1 MNTMLKSVVL
11 AGIII
16 FGGIIAGDYI
26 YDKVSKESAPS
37 LLVSLEP
44 AAGPDTNADA
54 VAAVE
59 EEIAAEE
66 TAIEA
71 SEEVAETDIEAQG
84 TLDDMA
90 SETAA
95 LSEDVSA
102 DTQSV
107 ADEADALIKQVIEIE
122 PAAGDFVK
130 AIDENSPEAEDVQE
144 EDNLTPLDDDTLEQ

>member
-44 AAGPDTNADA
+44 AAGPDVNADA
-54 VAAVE
+54 NAAIIE
-59 EEIAAEE
+59 EEISAEA
-66 TAIEA
+66 T
-71 SEEVAETDIEAQG
+71 EEVEMDMVEVEEQNK
-84 TLDDMA
+84 LDDMA
-90 SETAA
+90 EESAA

-130 AIDENSPEAEDVQE
+130 AIEENSPEAEDVQE
-144 EDNLTPLDDDTLEQ
+144 EDSLTPLDDEALEQ

>member
-44 AAGPDTNADA
+44 AAGPDINADA
-54 VAAVE
+54 DAAIIE
-59 EEIAAEE
+59 EEISAEA
-66 TAIEA
+66 T
-71 SEEVAETDIEAQG
+71 EEVEMDMVEVEEQNK
-84 TLDDMA
+84 LDDMA
-90 SETAA
+90 EESAA

-130 AIDENSPEAEDVQE
+130 AIDENSPEAEEVQE
-144 EDNLTPLDDDTLEQ
+144 EESLTPLDDDTLEQ

>member
-37 LLVSLEP
+37 LLISLEP
-44 AAGPDTNADA
+44 AAGPDVNADA
-54 VAAVE
+54 NTAIFE
-59 EEIAAEE
+59 EEISAEA
-66 TAIEA
+66 T
-71 SEEVAETDIEAQG
+71 EEVEMDMVEVEEQNK
-84 TLDDMA
+84 LDDMA
-90 SETAA
+90 EESAA

-122 PAAGDFVK
+122 PAVIAPAPTCDWSVR
-130 AIDENSPEAEDVQE
+130 
-144 EDNLTPLDDDTLEQ
+144 T

>member
-37 LLVSLEP
+37 LLISLEP
-44 AAGPDTNADA
+44 AAGPDVNADA
-54 VAAVE
+54 NTAIFE
-59 EEIAAEE
+59 EEISAEA
-66 TAIEA
+66 T
-71 SEEVAETDIEAQG
+71 EEVEMDMVEVEEQNK
-84 TLDDMA
+84 LDDMA
-90 SETAA
+90 EESAA

-130 AIDENSPEAEDVQE
+130 AIDENSPEAEEAQE
-144 EDNLTPLDDDTLEQ
+144 EDSLTPLDEDTLEQ

>member
-11 AGIII
+11 AAVII
-16 FGGIIAGDYI
+16 FGGIVAGDYI
-26 YDKVSKESAPS
+26 YAKVSKEATPS

-44 AAGPDTNADA
+44 AAGPNAEADA
-54 VAAVE
+54 VAA
-59 EEIAAEE
+59 AEE
-66 TAIEA
+66 DVT
-71 SEEVAETDIEAQG
+71 EEVAVEAVQIEGQN
-84 TLDDMA
+84 TLDDMIE
-90 SETAA
+90 ETAA

-130 AIDENSPEAEDVQE
+130 AIDENSPEAEEVQE
-144 EDNLTPLDDDTLEQ
+144 EEAPALDEEALEQ